1 MPKVSVRNGN
11 GSRTAGTTKYDAHHK
26 VLSQT
31 YGVFADLRR
40 ELSDSKATV
49 NEREDILRGFA
60 TCPDSQ
66 RSWLLLEDY
75 FEKLSLSRRDF
86 PDTSWWPRLLN
97 AQGKTRLEELAF
109 LFLRAKRSVPPELQ
123 SHASLDRFAQAEE
136 AEQEQK
142 LVQELEN
149 WLSPPA
155 MPLLDTP
162 RAVLR
167 VVCRLQPD
175 EEEPSRHRLVVQFLL
190 SRPRTGEKARTL
202 REMIDLVVRAT
213 HEQELFPPA
222 DWEFIQWIAD
232 THRNP
237 ALRDTDTLILS
248 DAELLQWLARWG
260 HTTRLECDGKP
271 LQFHGQVAVLSPHL
285 ENGDKELS
293 FTHYVVLP
301 DGKNHS
307 VARVKF
313 FNRQSPLALVNGTF
327 YLLRNAPPPAVLKY
341 LANKPSVPVRKL
353 SHRLLLHLR
362 KTQSNHGVDWE
373 QLCVTHKALPQFV
386 FELLDDTVRLRLLAK
401 SQRDHSVWFWNGH
414 EWVANESKRR
424 PTDKPE
430 ILDDPRLEPAT
441 QWLRKLD
448 WFTSEPGLWIGDAN
462 ENFLGSL
469 AGAWAERPKDTEFL
483 GNPAFHRL
491 FLQPRQLKPR
501 LVVKG
506 SGIDWLAVSAEW
518 EAEGLK
524 LSKADLERLASATG
538 RFVKLPNSGWVELD
552 TTAVQGA
559 HEAMADMGVDG
570 LIAVPQKVGLEHVA
584 HLDEDGFARFA
595 DSPEAKALRGHIRDF
610 KGVPSIDLPKDLQAD
625 LRPYQKDGFDF
636 LAHLTKVRLG
646 GILADDMGL
655 GKTLQ
660 ALAWL
665 AWLKER
671 NTKNPKPSLVICPAS
686 VLHNWRREANRFT
699 PNLKVLVLESGAAR
713 HNLRKQIPQH
723 DLIVTNY
730 ALLRRDLEELQ
741 KFAFRATILD
751 EAQFIKNP
759 GAQVT
764 QSVKQ
769 LKSEHRLALTGTP
782 LENRLLD
789 LWSIVDFIQP
799 GYLGNQE
806 QFIETYEPRLRS
818 GEEAAPTVEARG
830 EKTESAQRI
839 ARRRLSAK
847 LRPLLLR
854 RLKKHVAKDLPDR
867 IEERR
872 DCPLGDEQRKLYLA
886 ELRRSRDQIMH
897 AVAEQGVNK
906 SKMHVLAALTRLR
919 QICCHP
925 QLVGSDTASGKTE
938 TLFEL
943 LDPLV
948 SEGQKV
954 LVFSQFVQMLHL
966 LEKECQTRQIKT
978 HILTGQTKD
987 RQQVVSAFQGDTS
1000 PGVFLLSLRA
1010 AGTGLNLTNA
1020 SYVVLYDPWWNPA
1033 VEAQAIDRSHRI
1045 GQTQTVNAYRLIA
1058 PGTVEEK
1065 IWELQQNK
1073 AQTIADVLG
1082 EEGFAR
1088 SLTANDLEYLFAE
1101 D

>member
-1 MPKVSVRNGN
+1 MPKILVRNGN
-11 GSRTAGTTKYDAHHK
+11 GQRAGTTKYDAHHK
-26 VLSQT
+26 VLTQT
-31 YGVFADLRR
+31 YGAFADLRR
-40 ELSDSKATV
+40 ELSDSKETV
-49 NEREDILRGFA
+49 GGREDILRSFA

-75 FEKLSLSRRDF
+75 FEKLSLSRKDF
-86 PDTSWWPRLLN
+86 PDTNWWPRLLN
-97 AQGKTRLEELAF
+97 SQGKTRLEELAF

-123 SHASLDRFAQAEE
+123 PHASLDHFARAEE
-136 AEQEQK
+136 AEHELK

-149 WLSPPA
+149 WLSPVA

-162 RAVLR
+162 RAALR
-167 VVCRLQPD
+167 VVCRAQQDD
-175 EEEPSRHRLVVQFLL
+175 EDASRQRLAVQFLL
-190 SRPRTGEKARTL
+190 MRPRTGEKVRTL
-202 REMIDLVVRAT
+202 HDVIDLVVRAT
-213 HEQELFPPA
+213 HEQELFAPH
-222 DWEFIQWIAD
+222 DWEFIQWLAD
-232 THRNP
+232 THRNRNDG
-237 ALRDTDTLILS
+237 ADTLILS
-248 DAELLQWLARWG
+248 DPELLQWLARWG
-260 HTTRLECDGKP
+260 HTTRLELIGASKP
-271 LQFHGQVAVLSPHL
+271 LQFHGQIISLAPHL

-293 FTHYVVLP
+293 FTHRFALP
-301 DGKNHS
+301 GGENHS
-307 VARVKF
+307 VADAKF
-313 FNRQSPLALVNGTF
+313 FNQQPPLALVGSNF
-327 YLLRNAPPPAVLKY
+327 YLLRNAPPPRVLKY

-362 KTQSNHGVDWE
+362 KTQSVNGVDWE
-373 QLCVTHKALPQFV
+373 QLCVTHKAAPQFV
-386 FELLDDTVRLRLLAK
+386 FELLEDTVRLRLLAK
-401 SQRDHSVWFWNGH
+401 SQRDQGIWFWNGH
-414 EWVANESKRR
+414 EWLSNEQKKR
-424 PTDKPE
+424 PHDKPE
-430 ILDDPRLEPAT
+430 ILDDARLEPAT

-448 WFTSEPGLWIGDAN
+448 WFTPEPGLWVGDAN

-469 AGAWAERPKDTEFL
+469 AEAWGTRPDSSEYL

-491 FLQPRQLKPR
+491 FLTPRQLKPK
-501 LVVKG
+501 LIIKG
-506 SGIDWLAVSAEW
+506 SGIDWLSVSAEW

-524 LSKADLERLASATG
+524 LTKADLERLASASG

-552 TTAVQGA
+552 AGAVQSA
-559 HEAMADMGVDG
+559 HEAMADMGVEG
-570 LIAVPQKVGLEHVA
+570 IVAIPQKVGMEHVA
-584 HLDEDGFARFA
+584 HLGEDGFARFA
-595 DSPEAKALRGHIRDF
+595 DTSEAKELRKRVADF
-610 KGVPSIDLPKDLQAD
+610 KGVPAGDLPRGLKAD

-636 LAHLTKVRLG
+636 LAHLAQIKLG

-660 ALAWL
+660 TLTWL
-665 AWLKER
+665 AWLKQR
-671 NTKNPKPSLVICPAS
+671 NSKNPKPSLVICPAS
-686 VLHNWRREANRFT
+686 VLHNWRREAEKFT
-699 PNLKVLVLESGAAR
+699 PDMRVLVLESGAAR

-741 KFAFRATILD
+741 KFSFRAVILD

-764 QSVKQ
+764 HSVKQ
-769 LKSEHRLALTGTP
+769 LKCEHKMALTGTP

-799 GYLGNQE
+799 GYLGTQE
-806 QFIETYEPRLRS
+806 QFLETYEPR
-818 GEEAAPTVEARG
+818 GENA
-830 EKTESAQRI
+830 ESEQRI
-839 ARRRLSAK
+839 ARKRLSAK

-886 ELRRSRDQIMH
+886 ELRRSREQVMK
-897 AVAEQGVNK
+897 AVETQGLNK

-919 QICCHP
+919 QVCCHP
-925 QLVGSDTASGKTE
+925 SLVGSDTASGKTE

-943 LDPLV
+943 LDPLITD
-948 SEGQKV
+948 GQKV
-954 LVFSQFVQMLHL
+954 LVFSQFVQMLQL
-966 LEKECQTRQIKT
+966 LEKECAVRGIHT

-987 RQQVVSAFQGDTS
+987 RQEVVNAFQADS
-1000 PGVFLLSLRA
+1000 RPGVFLLSLRA

-1088 SLTANDLEYLFAE
+1088 SLTATDLEYLFAE
-1101 D
+1101 E

>member
-1 MPKVSVRNGN
+1 MPKISVRNGN
-11 GSRTAGTTKYDAHHK
+11 GHKAGTTKYDAHHK
-26 VLSQT
+26 VLTQT
-31 YGVFADLRR
+31 YGAFADLRR
-40 ELSDSKATV
+40 ELSDSKETV
-49 NEREDILRGFA
+49 GGREDILRSFA

-75 FEKLSLSRRDF
+75 FEKLSLSRKDF
-86 PDTSWWPRLLN
+86 PDTNWWPRLLN
-97 AQGKTRLEELAF
+97 ARDKSRLQELAF
-109 LFLRAKRSVPPELQ
+109 LFMRAKRSVPPELQ
-123 SHASLDRFAQAEE
+123 QHASQEHFARAEE
-136 AEQEQK
+136 AEQELK

-149 WLSPPA
+149 WLSPMA

-162 RAVLR
+162 RASLR
-167 VVCRLQPD
+167 VVCRAQPHD
-175 EEEPSRHRLVVQFLL
+175 EDTSRQRLAVQFLL
-190 SRPRTGEKARTL
+190 MRPRTGEKPRTL
-202 REMIDLVVRAT
+202 HDLIDLVVRAT
-213 HEQELFPPA
+213 HEQELFSPH
-222 DWEFIQWIAD
+222 DWEFIQWLAD
-232 THRNP
+232 THRNR
-237 ALRDTDTLILS
+237 ADGSDTLMLS
-248 DAELLQWLARWG
+248 DTELMQWLARWG
-260 HTTRLECDGKP
+260 HTTRLEMCGAPQP
-271 LQFHGQVAVLSPHL
+271 LQFHGQIIALAPHL

-293 FTHYVVLP
+293 FTHRFALP
-301 DGKNHS
+301 GGELHS
-307 VARVKF
+307 VADAKF
-313 FNRQSPLALVNGTF
+313 FNHQPPLALVGSTF
-327 YLLRNAPPPAVLKY
+327 YLLRNAPPTRVLKY

-362 KTQSNHGVDWE
+362 KTQSVHGVDWE
-373 QLCVTHKALPQFV
+373 QLCVTHKAMPQFV

-401 SQRDHSVWFWNGH
+401 SQRDQSIWFWTGH
-414 EWVANESKRR
+414 EWQSNDLKKR
-424 PTDKPE
+424 PHDKPE

-448 WFTSEPGLWIGDAN
+448 WFTPEPGLWIGDAN
-462 ENFLGSL
+462 ENFLGLL
-469 AGAWAERPKDTEFL
+469 AEAWATRPEDSEYL

-491 FLQPRQLKPR
+491 FLTPRQLKPK
-501 LVVKG
+501 LIIKG
-506 SGIDWLAVSAEW
+506 SGIDWLSVSAEW

-524 LSKADLERLASATG
+524 LSKADLERLASASG

-552 TTAVQGA
+552 ASAVQDA
-559 HEAMADMGVDG
+559 HEAMADMGVEG
-570 LIAVPQKVGLEHVA
+570 IVAIPQKVGMEHVA
-584 HLDEDGFARFA
+584 HLGEDGFSRFA
-595 DSPEAKALRGHIRDF
+595 DTPEAKELRKRLTEF
-610 KGVPSIDLPKDLQAD
+610 RGVPSGDLPRGLRAE
-625 LRPYQKDGFDF
+625 LRPYQKDGYDF
-636 LAHLTKVRLG
+636 LAHLTQIKLG

-660 ALAWL
+660 TLTWL

-671 NTKNPKPSLVICPAS
+671 NSKNSKPSLVICPAS
-686 VLHNWRREANRFT
+686 VLHNWRREAEKFT
-699 PNLKVLVLESGAAR
+699 PDMRVLVLESGAAR

-723 DLIVTNY
+723 DIIVTNY

-741 KFAFRATILD
+741 KFAFRAVILD

-764 QSVKQ
+764 HSVKQ
-769 LKSEHRLALTGTP
+769 LKCEHKLALTGTP

-799 GYLGNQE
+799 GYLGTQE
-806 QFIETYEPRLRS
+806 QFLETYEPR
-818 GEEAAPTVEARG
+818 GENAENE
-830 EKTESAQRI
+830 QRI

-886 ELRRSRDQIMH
+886 ELRRSREQVMK
-897 AVAEQGVNK
+897 AVETQGLNK

-925 QLVGSDTASGKTE
+925 SLVGSDTASGKTE

-943 LDPLV
+943 LDPLIAD
-948 SEGQKV
+948 GQKV
-954 LVFSQFVQMLHL
+954 LVFSQFVQMLQL
-966 LEKECQTRQIKT
+966 LEKECALRNINT
-978 HILTGQTKD
+978 HMLTGQTKD
-987 RQQVVSAFQGDTS
+987 RQEVVNAFQTCGKA
-1000 PGVFLLSLRA
+1000 GVFLLSLRA

-1065 IWELQQNK
+1065 IWELQQSK

-1088 SLTANDLEYLFAE
+1088 SLTATDLEYLFSE

>member
-1 MPKVSVRNGN
+1 MPKILVRNGN
-11 GSRTAGTTKYDAHHK
+11 GQRAGTTKYDAHHK
-26 VLSQT
+26 VLTQT
-31 YGVFADLRR
+31 YGAFADLRR
-40 ELSDSKATV
+40 ELSDSKETV
-49 NEREDILRGFA
+49 GGREDILRSFA

-75 FEKLSLSRRDF
+75 FEKLSLSRKDF
-86 PDTSWWPRLLN
+86 PDINWWPRLLN
-97 AQGKTRLEELAF
+97 SQGKTRLEELAF

-123 SHASLDRFAQAEE
+123 PHASLDHFARAEE
-136 AEQEQK
+136 AEHELK

-149 WLSPPA
+149 WLSPMA

-162 RAVLR
+162 RATLR
-167 VVCRLQPD
+167 VVCRAKAD
-175 EEEPSRHRLVVQFLL
+175 EEDASRQRLAVQFLL
-190 SRPRTGEKARTL
+190 LRPRTGEKVRTL
-202 REMIDLVVRAT
+202 HDVIDLVVRAT
-213 HEQELFPPA
+213 HEQELFAPH
-222 DWEFIQWIAD
+222 DWEFIQWLAD
-232 THRNP
+232 THRN
-237 ALRDTDTLILS
+237 RNDGSDTLVLS
-248 DAELLQWLARWG
+248 DAELMQWLARWG
-260 HTTRLECDGKP
+260 HTHRLELDGINKP
-271 LQFHGQVAVLSPHL
+271 LQFHGQIISLAPHL

-293 FTHYVVLP
+293 FTHRFTLP
-301 DGKNHS
+301 GGEYHS
-307 VARVKF
+307 VADAKF
-313 FNRQSPLALVNGTF
+313 FNHQPPLALVGNTF
-327 YLLRNAPPPAVLKY
+327 FLMRNAPPPRVLKY

-362 KTQSNHGVDWE
+362 KTQSANGVDWE
-373 QLCVTHKALPQFV
+373 QLCVTHKAAPQFV
-386 FELLDDTVRLRLLAK
+386 FELLEDTVRLRLLAK
-401 SQRDHSVWFWNGH
+401 SQRDQGVWFWNGH
-414 EWVANESKRR
+414 EWLSNDSKKR
-424 PTDKPE
+424 PHDKPE
-430 ILDDPRLEPAT
+430 ILDDARLEPAT

-448 WFTSEPGLWIGDAN
+448 WFTPEPGLWIGDAN
-462 ENFLGSL
+462 ENFLGLL
-469 AGAWAERPKDTEFL
+469 AEAWATRPDSSEYL

-491 FLQPRQLKPR
+491 FLTPRQLKPK
-501 LVVKG
+501 LIIKG
-506 SGIDWLAVSAEW
+506 SGIDWLSVSAEW

-524 LSKADLERLASATG
+524 LSKADLERLATASG
-538 RFVKLPNSGWVELD
+538 RFVKLPNTGWVELD
-552 TTAVQGA
+552 SGAVQSA
-559 HEAMADMGVDG
+559 HEAMADMGVEG
-570 LIAVPQKVGLEHVA
+570 IVAIPQKVGMEHVA
-584 HLDEDGFARFA
+584 HLGEDGFSRFA
-595 DSPEAKALRGHIRDF
+595 DTAEAKELRKRVTEF
-610 KGVPSIDLPKDLQAD
+610 KGIPPGELPRGLRAD

-636 LAHLTKVRLG
+636 LAHLAQIKLG

-660 ALAWL
+660 TLTWL
-665 AWLKER
+665 AWLKQR
-671 NTKNPKPSLVICPAS
+671 NSKNPKPSLVICPAS
-686 VLHNWRREANRFT
+686 VLHNWRREAEKFT
-699 PNLKVLVLESGAAR
+699 PDMKVLVLESGQAR

-741 KFAFRATILD
+741 KFAFRAVILD

-764 QSVKQ
+764 HSVKQ
-769 LKSEHRLALTGTP
+769 LKCEHKMALTGTP

-799 GYLGNQE
+799 GYLGTQE
-806 QFIETYEPRLRS
+806 QFLETYEPR
-818 GEEAAPTVEARG
+818 GENA
-830 EKTESAQRI
+830 ESEQRI
-839 ARRRLSAK
+839 ARKRLSAK

-886 ELRRSRDQIMH
+886 ELRRSREQVMK
-897 AVAEQGVNK
+897 AVETQGLNK

-919 QICCHP
+919 QVCCHP
-925 QLVGSDTASGKTE
+925 ALVGSDTASGKTE

-943 LDPLV
+943 LDPLITD
-948 SEGQKV
+948 GQKV
-954 LVFSQFVQMLHL
+954 LVFSQFVQMLQL
-966 LEKECQTRQIKT
+966 LEKECAVRNIHT

-987 RQQVVSAFQGDTS
+987 RQEVVNAFQADS
-1000 PGVFLLSLRA
+1000 KAGVFLLSLRA

-1088 SLTANDLEYLFAE
+1088 SLTATDLEYLFAE

>member
-1 MPKVSVRNGN
+1 
-11 GSRTAGTTKYDAHHK
+11 
-26 VLSQT
+26 
-31 YGVFADLRR
+31 
-40 ELSDSKATV
+40 
-49 NEREDILRGFA
+49 
-60 TCPDSQ
+60 
-66 RSWLLLEDY
+66 LLEDY
-75 FEKLSLSRRDF
+75 FEKLSLSRKDF
-86 PDTSWWPRLLN
+86 PDTNWWPRLLN
-97 AQGKTRLEELAF
+97 AQGKNRLEELAF

-123 SHASLDRFAQAEE
+123 PHASLDRFARAEE
-136 AEQEQK
+136 AEQELK

-162 RAVLR
+162 RATLR
-167 VVCRLQPD
+167 VICRAQAD
-175 EEEPSRHRLVVQFLL
+175 EEEPSRHRLAVQFLL
-190 SRPRTGEKARTL
+190 SRPRTGEKHRTL
-202 REMIDLVVRAT
+202 RELIDLVVRAT
-213 HEQELFPPA
+213 HEQELFPPQ
-222 DWEFIQWIAD
+222 DWEFIQWLAD
-232 THRNP
+232 THRN
-237 ALRDTDTLILS
+237 RQDGNDTLILT

-260 HTTRLECDGKP
+260 HTTRLEFVTGQP
-271 LQFHGQVAVLSPHL
+271 LQFHGQIIALAPHL

-293 FTHYVVLP
+293 FTHRFALP
-301 DGKNHS
+301 GGEFHS
-307 VARVKF
+307 VAEAKF
-313 FNRQSPLALVNGTF
+313 FNQQPPLALVESTF
-327 YLLRNAPPPAVLKY
+327 YLLRNAPPSRVLKH
-341 LANKPSVPVRKL
+341 LAHKPSVPVRKL

-362 KTQSNHGVDWE
+362 KTQSDHGVDWE
-373 QLCVTHKALPQFV
+373 QLCITHKAAPQFV

-401 SQRDHSVWFWNGH
+401 SQRDQSVWFWNGH
-414 EWVANESKRR
+414 EWQKNPATTRDGSLKPANGAG
-424 PTDKPE
+424 KPE

-448 WFTSEPGLWIGDAN
+448 WFTPEPGLWIGDAN

-469 AGAWAERPKDTEFL
+469 AEAWASRPADSEFL
-483 GNPAFHRL
+483 GNPSFHRL
-491 FLQPRQLKPR
+491 FLTPRQLKPK
-501 LVVKG
+501 LIVKG

-524 LSKADLERLASATG
+524 LTKADLERLASATG
-538 RFVKLPNSGWVELD
+538 RFVKLPNTGWVELD
-552 TTAVQGA
+552 TAAVQGA

-570 LIAVPQKVGLEHVA
+570 LIAVPQKVGMEHVA
-584 HLDEDGFARFA
+584 HLAEEEFSRFA
-595 DSPEAKALRGHIRDF
+595 ETPEAKALRQRVSDF
-610 KGVPSIDLPKDLQAD
+610 KGVPSAELPRGLRAD

-636 LAHLTKVRLG
+636 LAHLVQIRLG

-660 ALAWL
+660 TLTWL

-686 VLHNWRREANRFT
+686 VLHNWRREAEKFT
-699 PNLKVLVLESGAAR
+699 PDMKVLVLESGAAR

-741 KFAFRATILD
+741 KFSFRAVILD

-769 LKSEHRLALTGTP
+769 LKCEHKMALTGTP

-806 QFIETYEPRLRS
+806 QFLETYEPR
-818 GEEAAPTVEARG
+818 GENA
-830 EKTESAQRI
+830 ESAQRI

-886 ELRRSRDQIMH
+886 ELRRSREQVMK
-897 AVAEQGVNK
+897 AVETQGLNK

-919 QICCHP
+919 QVCCHP
-925 QLVGSDTASGKTE
+925 SLVGSDTASGKTE

-943 LDPLV
+943 LDPLIAD
-948 SEGQKV
+948 GQKV
-954 LVFSQFVQMLHL
+954 LVFSQFVQMLQI
-966 LEKECQTRQIKT
+966 LEKECALRNIHT

-987 RQQVVSAFQGDTS
+987 RQQVVSAFQADS
-1000 PGVFLLSLRA
+1000 QPGVFLLSLRA

-1065 IWELQQNK
+1065 IWELQQSK

-1088 SLTANDLEYLFAE
+1088 SLTATDLEYLFAE